1 MSVSVELIILFFI
14 SQKREVVSLLQLTV
28 GVVVSHYVLY
38 LIYSNWVNIKWV
50 HVMCNTYFKQ
60 SNKGCEA
67 ASVSSP
73 NTVLQGHVSFF
84 N

>member
-38 LIYSNWVNIKWV
+38 LIYSNWVNIK
-50 HVMCNTYFKQ
+50 
-60 SNKGCEA
+60 
-67 ASVSSP
+67 
-73 NTVLQGHVSFF
+73 
-84 N
+84 